1 MQRVRQQRQIF
12 GLLATLAVL
21 VGAAAA
27 LITGLP
33 VGAAQPQAVI
43 LRVGASPVP
52 HAEILNF
59 VAPAL
64 AKQGIQL
71 KVIEFT
77 DYVRPNL
84 ALADGELDAN
94 YFQHIPYLED
104 FASKRRL
111 NITWVAKIHIE
122 PMGVYSRKVKSLKD
136 LPTGAQIGIPN
147 DPTNG
152 GRALLL
158 LQQAGLIK
166 LRKDAGITATPFDII
181 ENPKRLRIVELEA
194 AQLPRAL
201 DDLHAA
207 VINTN
212 FALEAGLVPTR
223 DALFI
228 EDANSPYANV
238 IAVRTAD
245 KNNPAIQ
252 KLVQALQ
259 TPEVRQFILEK
270 YKGAVVPVF

>member
-1 MQRVRQQRQIF
+1 MQIVRQRKAIS
-12 GLLATLAVL
+12 GLIAVLAVVL
-21 VGAAAA
+21 VAVAA
-27 LITGLP
+27 GLVANIP
-33 VGAAQPQAVI
+33 AGAAQPVV
-43 LRVGASPVP
+43 LTVGASPVP

-59 VAPAL
+59 VAPIL

-94 YFQHIPYLED
+94 YFQHIPYLEN
-104 FASKRRL
+104 FAAERRL
-111 NITWVAKIHIE
+111 DITWVAKIHIE

-136 LPTGAQIGIPN
+136 LPSGAQIGIPN

-166 LRKDAGITATPFDII
+166 LRKDAGIKATVFDIV
-181 ENPKRLRIVELEA
+181 ENPKKLRIVELEA
-194 AQLPRAL
+194 PQLPRAL

-212 FALEAGLVPTR
+212 FALEAGLVPAK
-223 DALFI
+223 DALVI
-228 EDANSPYANV
+228 EDANSPYSNV
-238 IAVRTAD
+238 IAVRTKD
-245 KNNPAIQ
+245 KNDPAIQ